1 MATRRIVL
9 SRQAD
14 EDLLSIFEYSIR
26 TWGEDQASRYKTQL
40 EEGLSKL
47 ATSPA
52 LFGRT
57 RADLPPGYYSYAV
70 QSHVAI
76 FRYTATTLEIARI
89 LHERM
94 DPSRHDLDG

>member
-1 MATRRIVL
+1 MIERRIVL

-14 EDLLSIFEYSIR
+14 GDLLDIFEYSIR
-26 TWGEDQASRYKTQL
+26 TWGEDQALQYKTQL

-57 RADLPPGYYSYAV
+57 RADLPPGYYSYVV
-70 QSHVAI
+70 QSHVVI
-76 FRYTATTLEIARI
+76 FRYTVTTLEIARI
-89 LHERM
+89 LHKRM
-94 DPSRHDLDG
+94 DPSQHDLNG